1 MSCDYY
7 EHLDD
12 VRLLVGDLDP
22 ENQLFTD
29 NQMLAFL
36 RLASGSSYRAAAEA
50 LRVMARSEVMIS
62 KKITTQDLSTDGP
75 AVAAELRKQAAEL
88 DARADALDAAGEGS
102 FAAFIPG
109 PGGGGE
115 GHLEGVERRVAYPW

>member
-1 MSCDYY
+1 MSCGYY
-7 EHLDD
+7 EQLDD
-12 VRLLVGDLDP
+12 VRLLAGDLDP

-29 NQMLAFL
+29 AQMLSFL
-36 RLASGSSYRAAAEA
+36 RLADGSSYRAAAEA

-88 DARADALDAAGEGS
+88 DARADAMDASGEGS

-109 PGGGGE
+109 PDSGRE
-115 GHLEGVERRVAYPW
+115 GHLEGVERHVSYPW

>member
-1 MSCDYY
+1 MSCDYF
-7 EHLDD
+7 EHVDD

-22 ENQLFTD
+22 ESQLFTD
-29 NQMLAFL
+29 NQMLSFL
-36 RLASGSSYRAAAEA
+36 RLAEGSSYRAAAEA

-88 DARADALDAAGEGS
+88 DAKADALDAAGEGS

-109 PGGGGE
+109 PGGGGA
-115 GHLEGVERRVAYPW
+115 GRIEGVERSVAYPW

>member
-1 MSCDYY
+1 MSCEYY
-7 EHLDD
+7 GQLDD
-12 VRLLVGDLDP
+12 VRLLTGDLDP
-22 ENQLFTD
+22 VNQLFTD

-36 RLASGSSYRAAAEA
+36 RLAEGSAYRAAAEA

-88 DARADALDAAGEGS
+88 DARADALEAAGEGAY
-102 FAAFIPG
+102 AAFIPG
-109 PGGGGE
+109 PGGGVGQ
-115 GHLEGVERRVAYPW
+115 LEGVEHRVAYPW

>member
-7 EHLDD
+7 GQLDD
-12 VRLLVGDLDP
+12 VRLLASDLDP

-36 RLASGSSYRAAAEA
+36 RLAEGSAYRAAAEA

-88 DARADALDAAGEGS
+88 DAKADALDAAGEGS

-109 PGGGGE
+109 PGSGAGAV
-115 GHLEGVERRVAYPW
+115 EGVEYRVAYPR